1 MGGGRVVISAAAVS
15 SLGVLRAPLRKQTSC
30 ENNMADGA
38 PKPQLDWPSARL
50 RKHADY
56 QRVYQASR
64 KQFSPSMTYFFRLRA
79 EDELTPPYCVPRV
92 GLTAGRVVGK
102 AVERNRIKRR
112 MREALRRN
120 IELLPH
126 GYDLI
131 FHPRRSVL
139 TMDYAILEA
148 EVARIL
154 RQAVAETVRASAALA
169 GTAK

>member
-1 MGGGRVVISAAAVS
+1 VLLRIAELAPRFESTLLSNSMKTASQPARHQ
-15 SLGVLRAPLRKQTSC
+15 SLVGV
-30 ENNMADGA
+30 
-38 PKPQLDWPSARL
+38 RL

-56 QRVYQASR
+56 GRAYAAGRKRQSASMSWFLAP
-64 KQFSPSMTYFFRLRA
+64 QVPGSA
-79 EDELTPPYCVPRV
+79 AGPRV
-92 GLTAGRVVGK
+92 GLTVGK
-102 AVERNRIKRR
+102 KLGKAHERNRIKRR

-154 RQAVAETVRASAALA
+154 RQAVAEAVRASAALA